1 MRRKII
7 TSFISLCLLL
17 TAVSTLVI
25 KINGQGQNKKQI
37 KQANSLVAE
46 GDTSFQQ
53 KNYRVAIDK
62 YTQAIALVPNLA
74 KAHFWKGYAH
84 YYLKE
89 FDQAIPEMDT
99 ALAQGYTPLD
109 VYRVR
114 FFLHYQQKNYD
125 LALQDAQ
132 KAQQFDPKSQEFGV
146 SVGEIQ
152 LAKGSY
158 QEALDT
164 FQKFIQLNPNNA
176 DVYYYI
182 ASAYNGLNDIP
193 KQTEAAEEAVKRNT
207 KFLGESYFLIATALQ
222 KDKKYQ
228 PAAEAYQKAIS
239 AKPDNYA
246 AYHNLSDIY
255 RIQNKYPAA
264 IDITKKGLINFPD
277 DGNLLTDLSWYYN
290 LAGRNFESITA
301 AQQAVKALPDKIL
314 GYTILCRAYYET
326 KQNQLALQ
334 ACDSALKINP
344 NDGVANVYEG
354 FSYLSL
360 NKTDTANTFFKKAID
375 GMQEFTGAN
384 PEYSDGFYLLG
395 NAYYYGGQPQKAID
409 AYLKSLE
416 LSPDFA
422 KARFNLGLTYF
433 VKGDL
438 PAAREQYTILLKTDK
453 TLAEKLKALIDKK

>member
-1 MRRKII
+1 MKRKII
-7 TSFISLCLLL
+7 TSTITFCLLL
-17 TAVSTLVI
+17 MAVSTLVTQ
-25 KINGQGQNKKQI
+25 INGQNKKQI
-37 KQANSLVAE
+37 KQANKLASE
-46 GDTSFQQ
+46 GDKAFQQ
-53 KNYRVAIDK
+53 KNYRLAVDK
-62 YTQAIALVPNLA
+62 YAEAVTLTPNLP

-89 FDQAIPEMDT
+89 FEQAIPEMDA
-99 ALAQGYTPLD
+99 ALTQGYKPLD

-114 FFLHYQQKNYD
+114 WFLHYQKKNYD

-132 KAQQFDPKSQEFGV
+132 KAQQLDPKNPEF
-146 SVGEIQ
+146 STAIGEIQ

-158 QEALDT
+158 QEALDI
-164 FQKFIQLNPNNA
+164 FQKFVQTNPNNG

-182 ASAYNGLNDIP
+182 ASAYSGLNDTP
-193 KQTEAAEEAVKRNT
+193 KQSSAAEEAIKRNT
-207 KFLGESYFLIATALQ
+207 KFLGESYFLIATGLQ

-228 PAAEAYQKAIS
+228 QAAESYQKAIS
-239 AKPDNYA
+239 AKPDTYL

-255 RIQNKYPAA
+255 RIQNKYPEA
-264 IDITKKGLINFPD
+264 IEVTKKGLLNFPD
-277 DGNLLTDLSWYYN
+277 DVNLLTDLSWYYS
-290 LAGRNFESITA
+290 LAGRNFEAIPV
-301 AQQAVKALPDKIL
+301 AQQAVKISPDKAV
-314 GYTILCRAYYET
+314 GFTILCRAFYET
-326 KQNQLALQ
+326 KQYPQALQ

-354 FSYLSL
+354 FTYLSL
-360 NKTDTANTFFKKAID
+360 NKEDTANTFFKKAID
-375 GMQEFTGAN
+375 GMQAFTNSN

-416 LSPDFA
+416 LSPDFT

-438 PAAREQYTILLKTDK
+438 SAARQQYTILQKTDK
-453 TLAEKLKALIDKK
+453 ALAEKLKATIDKK